1 LRTIYTLE
9 DALNMF
15 EVVMVRK
22 SNEYLAQKEAERNAQ
37 RQK

>member
-1 LRTIYTLE
+1 
-9 DALNMF
+9 MF

-37 RQK
+37 RQR